1 MKTKTK
7 AKAAAN
13 KQPVK
18 AAEAVSAPK
27 VADYERKRTEIDVTK
42 LKVAPWNPRQKITPE
57 SVADLA
63 SSIESLGVIEPLVAM
78 MDMDGC
84 ATLLSGHR
92 RLAAAKVAK
101 LDKVPCDILVGID
114 EPTAKR
120 MTFIANLQRK
130 DADPLLESELVG
142 NLVKSGMTQ
151 DEIAAETG
159 RGREWVARR
168 LNLSR
173 LSKSWR
179 KRVKDGEQIT
189 TDCLEHVAAYP
200 EEVQERLK
208 GAKTYNNPGAAI
220 RWCDIESQFGR
231 ETQDLKKAVFDRTP
245 CKTCPNNTGCSP
257 DLFDWDGKPAEYGKC
272 MDGKCYKRKVADAI
286 KATIA
291 DAKANGTEVRE
302 SKQHPDYSISLQSKP
317 DKKHDTLYVWKDW
330 NDETVMQW
338 GERPKAAAKSGG
350 GLTDEE
356 KEERKRKVAA
366 NKARRKLAEWC
377 EGNLS
382 GVIMA
387 AYTVD
392 VQIALAFQ
400 RVFDIGSS
408 WRVFGSQTNASDAA
422 RAYLLDPEAKD
433 FAPMERW
440 APLAASEIAAKL
452 VKPEIG
458 AKYAELLIA
467 IMPPV
472 AEALTEEERQLVAPD
487 ETVLRLREPVKVAWT
502 SLATDAE
509 AEDAMQS
516 GDEDESEGEE

>member
-7 AKAAAN
+7 AKAAAKK
-13 KQPVK
+13 KQPKEV
-18 AAEAVSAPK
+18 EAVSAPK
-27 VADYERKRTEIDVTK
+27 AADYERKRTEVETAK
-42 LKVAPWNPRQKITPE
+42 LKFAPWNPRPKITPE

-63 SSIESLGVIEPLVAM
+63 SSIRSLGVIEPLVAM
-78 MDMDGC
+78 MDKDGG
-84 ATLLSGHR
+84 ATLISGHR
-92 RLAAAKVAK
+92 RLVAAKAAG
-101 LDKVPCDILVGID
+101 LDKVPCDILVGVD
-114 EPTAKR
+114 EATAQR
-120 MTFIANLQRK
+120 MTFIENLQRK

-142 NLVKSGMTQ
+142 SLVKSGMKQ

-179 KRVKDGEQIT
+179 RRVKDGEKIT

-208 GAKTYNNPGAAI
+208 GAKTYNNPGATL

-257 DLFDWDGKPAEYGKC
+257 DLFDWDGKPATFGKC

-291 DAKANGTEVRE
+291 DAKANGAEVRE

-317 DKKHDTLYVWKDW
+317 DKNHDTLYVWKDW

-338 GERPKAAAKSGG
+338 GERPKAAAKSSGG
-350 GLTDEE
+350 MTDEE
-356 KEERKRKVAA
+356 KEARKRKVAA

-400 RVFDIGSS
+400 KVFDIGCE

-422 RAYLLDPEAKD
+422 RAYLLDTDAQD

-440 APLAASEIAAKL
+440 ASLAAAEIAAKIA
-452 VKPEIG
+452 KPEVG

-467 IMPPV
+467 ILPPT
-472 AEALTEEERQLVAPD
+472 AEALTDEERQLVASD
-487 ETVLRLREPVKVAWT
+487 ATVLKLREPVKVVWT
-502 SLATDAE
+502 SRPTDSEAEGDMLDAE
-509 AEDAMQS
+509 DDEETED
-516 GDEDESEGEE
+516 

>member
-1 MKTKTK
+1 MKKKTKVSAASK
-7 AKAAAN
+7 A
-13 KQPVK
+13 Q
-18 AAEAVSAPK
+18 AEAVGAVAPRAAQYTR
-27 VADYERKRTEIDVTK
+27 VRTEVETAR
-42 LKVAPWNPRQKITPE
+42 LKAAPWNPRGEITPE

-63 SSIESLGVIEPLVAM
+63 ASIASLGMIQPVVAIPDGKGWTLVA
-78 MDMDGC
+78 
-84 ATLLSGHR
+84 GHR
-92 RLAAAKVAK
+92 RLVAAKLAG
-101 LDKVPCDILVGID
+101 LDKVPCDVLEGVD
-114 EPTAKR
+114 EATARR
-120 MTFIANLQRK
+120 MTFIENLQRR
-130 DADPLLESELVG
+130 DADPLLESELAVS
-142 NLVKSGMTQ
+142 LVKSGMTQ

-179 KRVKDGEQIT
+179 RRVKDGEKIT

-208 GAKTYNNPGAAI
+208 GAKTYNNPGATL
-220 RWCDIESQFGR
+220 RWCDIESQFDR

-245 CKTCPNNTGCSP
+245 CRACPSNTGCSP
-257 DLFDWDGKPAEYGKC
+257 DLFDWDGKPAAFGKC

-291 DAKANGTEVRE
+291 DAKANGVKVRE
-302 SKQHPDYSISLQSKP
+302 GKQRPDYSIDLSP
-317 DKKHDTLYVWKDW
+317 RRDARHDTLYVWKDW

-338 GERPKAAAKSGG
+338 GEAPAVGKPGG
-350 GLTDEE
+350 GMTEE
-356 KEERKRKVAA
+356 QREERRRKVAA

-377 EGNLS
+377 EGNLA
-382 GVIMA
+382 GVIAA

-400 RVFDIGSS
+400 SVFDIGCS

-422 RAYLLDPEAKD
+422 RAYLLDPDASD

-440 APLAASEIAAKL
+440 AGLAASEIAAKL
-452 VKPEIG
+452 ARPDVG
-458 AKYAELLIA
+458 ARYAELLIA
-467 IMPPV
+467 ILPPV
-472 AEALTEEERQLVAPD
+472 AEALTEEERRLVAPD
-487 ETVLRLREPVKVAWT
+487 ETVLKLREPVKVAWT